1 VNANGGITTPPRT
14 SELIRKGW
22 SIASTVASATSIRR
36 TRRPGNEFPSFR
48 PVAPIGRAPV
58 SKTGCW
64 GFESLLACINFDW
77 NAMEKITKFLKEV
90 VAELRKVTWPSK
102 DELIG
107 STIVTIVV
115 SLIVA
120 IFIGI
125 VDRILT
131 LVVHTIFGG
140 GFGG

>member
-1 VNANGGITTPPRT
+1 
-14 SELIRKGW
+14 
-22 SIASTVASATSIRR
+22 
-36 TRRPGNEFPSFR
+36 
-48 PVAPIGRAPV
+48 
-58 SKTGCW
+58 
-64 GFESLLACINFDW
+64 
-77 NAMEKITKFLKEV
+77 MEKITKFLKEV

-102 DELIG
+102 DELVG

-125 VDRILT
+125 VDRVLT
-131 LVVHTIFGG
+131 VIVHTIFGG